1 MRFVQADADIVEKIG
16 PVSDIRAQFCSE
28 TGSLPPRGRQA
39 EDRAETQ
46 MIVA

>member
-16 PVSDIRAQFCSE
+16 AVSDIGAQLCSE
-28 TGSLPPRGRQA
+28 TGSLSPRGRQA